1 MSIAGKNPLN
11 RLITC
16 LVTTL
21 LSLTA
26 VNFVFAP
33 NCSNAQSSEKVRSLP
48 GQFFPEENCPV
59 NITETRT
66 ELDVDR
72 FDAPIDARVY
82 VTYTNV
88 SQNPIVAVN
97 FRVRLS
103 DAEGHDLGTFRG
115 GDGFLVNAGESRA
128 QKFKHE
134 GIDPHVTGMQIWVL
148 QVKYAAGNIW
158 ESSKLQELQ
167 NSNGQ
172 APGPDSGLPAS
183 MDSAPAQSLAVP
195 VQIEAAPAQSLAAP
209 VQIEA
214 APVQIEAAPV
224 QSLAA
229 PMQIEAAP
237 AQSLAAPMQIEAA
250 PAQSLAAPMQ
260 IEAAPAQS
268 LAAPV
273 QIEPVPA
280 TK

>member
-11 RLITC
+11 RPISCFATM
-16 LVTTL
+16 L
-21 LSLTA
+21 LLLTA
-26 VNFVFAP
+26 FDFVCAP

-66 ELDVDR
+66 ELDIDR

-115 GDGFLVNAGESRA
+115 GDGFLVNAGETRS

-134 GIDPHVTGMQIWVL
+134 GIDPHVTAMQIRVL

-167 NSNGQ
+167 NPNEQISEP
-172 APGPDSGLPAS
+172 APTLPAS
-183 MDSAPAQSLAVP
+183 MNSAQHKSRRCQRSLW
-195 VQIEAAPAQSLAAP
+195 QRQHKSRRCQRSLWQRQHKSRRRQPRSIPLLPKSTDQCKNRCDLGESRFKSGANRF
-209 VQIEA
+209 
-214 APVQIEAAPV
+214 
-224 QSLAA
+224 
-229 PMQIEAAP
+229 
-237 AQSLAAPMQIEAA
+237 
-250 PAQSLAAPMQ
+250 
-260 IEAAPAQS
+260 
-268 LAAPV
+268 
-273 QIEPVPA
+273 
-280 TK
+280 

>member
-11 RLITC
+11 RPISCFATM
-16 LVTTL
+16 L
-21 LSLTA
+21 LLLTA
-26 VNFVFAP
+26 VDFVCAP

-66 ELDVDR
+66 ELDIDR

-82 VTYTNV
+82 VTYSNV

-115 GDGFLVNAGESRA
+115 GDGFLVNAGESRS

-134 GIDPHVTGMQIWVL
+134 GIDPRVTAMQIRVL

-167 NSNGQ
+167 NPNEQISEP
-172 APGPDSGLPAS
+172 APALPAS
-183 MDSAPAQSLAVP
+183 MNSAPG
-195 VQIEAAPAQSLAAP
+195 QSLAAP
-209 VQIEA
+209 AQIDTTPAQIDPTSAKIDPTPTRIDLNPAQIDSKAARIDANPTQIE
-214 APVQIEAAPV
+214 
-224 QSLAA
+224 L
-229 PMQIEAAP
+229 AP
-237 AQSLAAPMQIEAA
+237 AAS
-250 PAQSLAAPMQ
+250 AQP
-260 IEAAPAQS
+260 
-268 LAAPV
+268 
-273 QIEPVPA
+273 
-280 TK
+280 